1 VKLEEKVVSN
11 DKEEPAA
18 EKPTGNRREPRTR
31 NYQADGGLRR
41 DANSRINKPVSNEVC
56 VHLCML

>member
-18 EKPTGNRREPRTR
+18 EKPTGNRREPRAT
-31 NYQADGGLRR
+31 NDQAAGGLRQE
-41 DANSRINKPVSNEVC
+41 ANLRIKKHVISLC
-56 VHLCML
+56 VYFILL